1 MKKNNTNTEEKKENN
16 IIGFIVAIVVAIIV
30 IVSVIVVYNNF
41 LNDSIYVDLNDPDLV
56 ETKDGYKK
64 SVGFETTVDKKEI
77 INEKKGKKYMIICYD
92 GKEKYE
98 IEVGNYIYRNLEI
111 DEKIKVTGAIYYDE
125 SGLRTSFDYQ
135 VESLVDNDDNG
146 IIDIPDGYKE
156 PEPERVPGVDYG
168 DGVYWG

>member
-1 MKKNNTNTEEKKENN
+1 MKKVNPKNEESKDKNT
-16 IIGFIVAIVVAIIV
+16 IGFVVAIVIAIVVIFLLIV
-30 IVSVIVVYNNF
+30 IYNSFFNE
-41 LNDSIYVDLNDPDLV
+41 NVYVDLNDPNV
-56 ETKDGYKK
+56 IETKDGYKK
-64 SVGFETTVDKKEI
+64 NVEFETTVDNKRI
-77 INEKKGKKYMIICYD
+77 DNEKKGKKYIIICFD

-111 DEKIKVTGAIYYDE
+111 DEDIKVTGAIYYDK

-135 VESLVDNDDNG
+135 VESLVDEDDNG

-168 DGVYWG
+168 DGVIW

>member
-1 MKKNNTNTEEKKENN
+1 MKKVNPKNEERKDKNT
-16 IIGFIVAIVVAIIV
+16 IGFVVAIVIAIVV
-30 IVSVIVVYNNF
+30 IFLLIVVYNAFFNE
-41 LNDSIYVDLNDPDLV
+41 NVYVDLNDPNVV

-64 SVGFETTVDKKEI
+64 DVEFETTVDSKRI
-77 INEKKGKKYMIICYD
+77 DNEKKGKKYIIICYD

-98 IEVGNYIYRNLEI
+98 IEVGNYIYRNLEK
-111 DEKIKVTGAIYYDE
+111 DEKIKVTGTIYYDE

-135 VESLVDNDDNG
+135 VESLVDEDDNG

-168 DGVYWG
+168 DGVIW